1 MSHLYNNKV
10 DFISANKDSFG
21 RLRSSEPYTLND
33 YSFVKSV
40 DTQFL
45 ANTENGGTVTVTT
58 RRASANLVTTSA
70 TNSLAIHQ
78 SRMYHHY
85 MPGKS
90 QLVLASFNLHGNTAN
105 VTKRVGYFDSN
116 NGIYLE
122 QTGDGVL
129 NWVIRSD
136 VSGTVQERRVAQTAW
151 SSDPCDGSGKSGF
164 NLNAAKTQLLFMD
177 FQWLGVGTVRCG
189 FAHDGYYVSA
199 HEFYN
204 SNNLE
209 TVYMSNPTLP
219 IRYEIRNEGTT
230 TGGTLEQICSSVQSE
245 GGYIEA
251 GRDWSV
257 ASNAKTC
264 AAGTNLPIIAFRL
277 KNSFDGNPNHV
288 TVRLKAAEVFSTA
301 DNIKYKVLRIPDA
314 GFLSFGS
321 NTWTSVSSESA
332 VEYINEAFAYT
343 GGQEIISGFISAAS
357 QNEQKAVAGPSSI
370 QEGPTARRNYIAQN
384 IESSNSQIYVV
395 VANNIGA
402 TSTTVYTSVNWRE
415 VY

>member
-10 DFISANKDSFG
+10 DFIAPNKDAFG

-45 ANTENGGTVTVTT
+45 ANTENGATVVVNT
-58 RRASANLVTTSA
+58 RRASANLTTTSA
-70 TNSLAIHQ
+70 TNSVAIHQ

-90 QLVLASFNLHGNTAN
+90 QLILCSFNLHGNTTN

-122 QTGDGVL
+122 QTGDNVL
-129 NWVIRSD
+129 HWVIRSD
-136 VSGTVQERRVAQTAW
+136 VSGTIQERRIPQ
-151 SSDPCDGSGKSGF
+151 SSWTQDPCDGTGRSGF
-164 NLNAAKTQLLFMD
+164 NLDKTKTQLLFMD

-189 FAHDGYYVSA
+189 FAHDGYYVLA
-199 HEFYN
+199 HEFFN

-209 TVYMSNPTLP
+209 SVYMSNPTLP
-219 IRYEIRNEGTT
+219 VRYEIRNAGTT
-230 TGGTLEQICSSVQSE
+230 TGGVLEQICSSVQSE

-257 ASNAKTC
+257 TSNAKTC

-277 KNSFDGNPNHV
+277 KNTFDGNPNHV
-288 TVRLKAAEVFSTA
+288 TARIKASEVFTTA
-301 DNIKYKVLRIPDA
+301 DNIKYRVLRLPNDS
-314 GFLSFGS
+314 FLSFGS
-321 NTWTSVSSESA
+321 NTWTSVSIDSA

-343 GGQEIISGFISAAS
+343 DGQEMISGFASASS
-357 QNEQKAVAGPSSI
+357 QNDQKSVAGPASI
-370 QEGPTARRNYIAQN
+370 QEGPSARKNYIAQN
-384 IESSNSQIYVV
+384 IQSSNSQIYVV
-395 VANNIGA
+395 VANNIG
-402 TSTTVYTSVNWRE
+402 TVSTTVYASVNWRE